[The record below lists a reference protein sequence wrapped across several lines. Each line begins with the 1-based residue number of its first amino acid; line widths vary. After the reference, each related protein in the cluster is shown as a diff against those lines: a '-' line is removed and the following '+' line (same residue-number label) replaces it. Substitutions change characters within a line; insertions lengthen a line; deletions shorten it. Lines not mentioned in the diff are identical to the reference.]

1 MILLSY
7 NDIIEFYAL
16 QQIAERKKL
25 VSSIK
30 TSIVNQ
36 ESNDSIVTLDTTS
49 TDGGDH
55 DEDHTDIS
63 SSSSPSVVH
72 ELDENHPRAAIG
84 NVFAEDTN
92 DPQRELR
99 HMQPSSSG
107 SSPRQFKKFT
117 EEKIQ
122 SNKEEASKRIQ
133 SSSTPIQQ
141 KTSNLDST
149 GHLQKMSLE
158 KGTVNSKISS
168 DADKVNRSQDGI
180 ETSPS
185 KMSAFLLKPTPV
197 LPVEDEKYEAYEKSS
212 PEKMMI
218 DNADLKS
225 EDVKPPPLA
234 GVNVMNIILV
244 AAECAPW
251 SKTGICL
258 IEIKCLECSPW
269 KKGKSS
275 SSS

>member
-1 MILLSY
+1 MLSH

-30 TSIVNQ
+30 TSIVDQ
-36 ESNDSIVTLDTTS
+36 ESSDASVTLDTTS
-49 TDGGDH
+49 IDGGDH

-72 ELDENHPRAAIG
+72 ELNENHPRA
-84 NVFAEDTN
+84 DK
-92 DPQRELR
+92 ELR

-107 SSPRQFKKFT
+107 SSPTQFKKFT
-117 EEKIQ
+117 KEKIQ

-133 SSSTPIQQ
+133 ASSTPIQQ

-149 GHLQKMSLE
+149 SHLQKMSLE
-158 KGTVNSKISS
+158 KVTVNSKISS
-168 DADKVNRSQDGI
+168 DGDKVNQSQDSI

-185 KMSAFLLKPTPV
+185 KVPASLPKPTPV
-197 LPVEDEKYEAYEKSS
+197 LPLEDEKYEDYGKSS
-212 PEKMMI
+212 PEKMKI
-218 DNADLKS
+218 DNVDLKS

-258 IEIKCLECSPW
+258 IGIKCL
-269 KKGKSS
+269 
-275 SSS
+275 

>member
-1 MILLSY
+1 MSLLSH

-30 TSIVNQ
+30 TSIVDQ
-36 ESNDSIVTLDTTS
+36 ESNDATVTLDTTS
-49 TDGGDH
+49 IDGGDH

-72 ELDENHPRAAIG
+72 ELNENHPRA
-84 NVFAEDTN
+84 DK
-92 DPQRELR
+92 ELR

-107 SSPRQFKKFT
+107 SSPTQFKKFT
-117 EEKIQ
+117 KEKIQ

-133 SSSTPIQQ
+133 ASSTPIQQ

-149 GHLQKMSLE
+149 SHLQKMSLE
-158 KGTVNSKISS
+158 KVTVNSKISS
-168 DADKVNRSQDGI
+168 DGDKVNQSQDSI

-185 KMSAFLLKPTPV
+185 KVPASLPKPTPV
-197 LPVEDEKYEAYEKSS
+197 LPLEDEKYEDYGKSS
-212 PEKMMI
+212 PEKMKI
-218 DNADLKS
+218 DNVDLKS

-258 IEIKCLECSPW
+258 IGIKCL
-269 KKGKSS
+269 
-275 SSS
+275 